1 MKVHVEYKF
10 TMIASRGGSSARNL
24 AIEAHKIASEYFG
37 ESGKG
42 PLQVE
47 IEIEGKPVVVGKT
60 TEVDNMYVHVVAT
73 MEVEVGV

>member
-24 AIEAHKIASEYFG
+24 AVEAHKIASEYFG
-37 ESGKG
+37 TENGV
-42 PLQVE
+42 QVD
-47 IEIEGKPVVVGKT
+47 IEVEGKPVVAGKT